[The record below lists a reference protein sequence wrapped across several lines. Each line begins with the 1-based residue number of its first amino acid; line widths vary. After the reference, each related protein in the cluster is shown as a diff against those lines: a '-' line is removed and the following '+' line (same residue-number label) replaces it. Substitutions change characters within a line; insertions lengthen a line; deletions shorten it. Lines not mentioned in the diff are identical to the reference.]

1 MEGTIAQRDASLLKK
16 EERIKELKLSVVLLQ
31 QELKLKTQS
40 VDRLQADRASATRPS
55 NNQDQVQDTAYIKH
69 EDITSRAQGLD
80 LGPNE
85 STTRDRREPDLVS
98 RKLRSL
104 SMTGASTP
112 SSQQAKRPVLG
123 DSNAVQG
130 ASSVDDDVLNI

>member
-40 VDRLQADRASATRPS
+40 VDRLQADRASTTRPS
-55 NNQDQVQDTAYIKH
+55 NKQDQVQDTAHIKH

-98 RKLRSL
+98 MKLRSL

-112 SSQQAKRPVLG
+112 SQQAKRPVLG

-130 ASSVDDDVLNI
+130 ASSVDDVLNI

>member
-40 VDRLQADRASATRPS
+40 VDRLQADRASTTRPS
-55 NNQDQVQDTAYIKH
+55 NKQDQVQDTAHIKH

-80 LGPNE
+80 LGDSE
-85 STTRDRREPDLVS
+85 STTREPDLVS
-98 RKLRSL
+98 MKLRSL

-112 SSQQAKRPVLG
+112 SQQAKRPVLG

-130 ASSVDDDVLNI
+130 ASSVDDVLNI

>member
-55 NNQDQVQDTAYIKH
+55 NNQDQVQDTAHIKH
-69 EDITSRAQGLD
+69 ENITSRAQGLD
-80 LGPNE
+80 LGRSE
-85 STTRDRREPDLVS
+85 SVRDRREPDLVS
-98 RKLRSL
+98 MKLRSL
-104 SMTGASTP
+104 SLTGASTP

-123 DSNAVQG
+123 DSNTVQG